1 MQINKKI
8 ERGLRMKKVKGLVV
22 LGSFIFINSVG
33 FAAYVTDTQFNALK
47 NHYNNFG
54 KSMRDWTD
62 KTSGEINTI
71 NINVTNLNNQV
82 TTLNNQV
89 TTLNTQFNQAMSSI
103 NDNALVTI
111 DLDVSFTEILNELF
125 ISFVLLYSCKNL
137 SVIKIE

>member
-1 MQINKKI
+1 
-8 ERGLRMKKVKGLVV
+8 MKKVKGLVV

-89 TTLNTQFNQAMSSI
+89 TT
-103 NDNALVTI
+103 
-111 DLDVSFTEILNELF
+111 
-125 ISFVLLYSCKNL
+125 
-137 SVIKIE
+137 